1 MPNGMTPFLSVIIPA
16 HNEEKSVCK
25 TIRSLLRQDYR
36 SFEIVIVDDGS
47 TDNTIGKLTE
57 AFDFSIMDPGKL
69 PISLQCAEVMQI
81 LNVVYRD
88 IPIYLMKKENGGKG
102 DALNAGI
109 DFCQGVYFVSIDA
122 DCILSPHT
130 LGQLVDTL
138 EKCADIVAVGGRII
152 PIPRTSNFSQDGRL
166 WFEKHMLDYQELEYG
181 IAFSIA
187 RPFFD
192 RIGTTML
199 ISGALGLFRTETVIK
214 LGGYASDTL
223 GEDMELVMRI
233 RQSAAKEKCPAG
245 IAYAKGAFCYTELPW
260 NIGDWIKQRIRWSV
274 GLSEVLWKYRS
285 VLIDKKYGLVE
296 KVTFLYYLLF
306 ERYAPHIEM
315 TGVIICLICG
325 VSEYAL
331 VLIQVTICIRLL
343 LSVAGC
349 YQSIWNS
356 IKLSDN
362 RMKAL
367 MELLLILASFVSA
380 YHFAHSMIRF
390 VSVPYY
396 KIKKCILRNK
406 RAVWNSPTRM

>member
-1 MPNGMTPFLSVIIPA
+1 MSPFLSVIIPA
-16 HNEEKSVCK
+16 HNEEKCICK

-47 TDNTIGKLTE
+47 TDNTIEKLTE
-57 AFDFSIMDPGKL
+57 TFDFSIMDLEKL
-69 PISLQCAEVMQI
+69 PNSPQYAEVLQI
-81 LNVVYRD
+81 LNVAYRD
-88 IPIYLMKKENGGKG
+88 IPLYLIKKENGGKG

-109 DFCQGVYFVSIDA
+109 DFCKGECFVSIDA
-122 DCILSPHT
+122 DCVISTYT

-138 EKCADIVAVGGRII
+138 EKRADIVAVGGRVL
-152 PIPRTSNFSQDGRL
+152 PIRMTSEFSQYGRL
-166 WFEKHMLDYQELEYG
+166 WFEKHMLDYQKLEYG

-192 RIGTTML
+192 HIGTTML

-214 LGGYASDTL
+214 LGGYALDTL

-245 IAYAKGAFCYTELPW
+245 IAYAKGAFCYTEPPW
-260 NIGDWIKQRIRWSV
+260 NIGDWIKQRIRWTV
-274 GLSEVLWKYRS
+274 GLSEVLWKYRG
-285 VLIDKKYGLVE
+285 VLIGKEHRLVE
-296 KVTFLYYLLF
+296 KITFLYYLLL

-331 VLIQVTICIRLL
+331 ALILITVFIQLL
-343 LSVAGC
+343 LSVAGS
-349 YQSIWNS
+349 YQSIWDS
-356 IKLSDN
+356 VKLSNN

-367 MELLLILASFVSA
+367 MELLLILASFVLV
-380 YHFAHSMIRF
+380 YHLAHSMIRL

-406 RAVWNSPTRM
+406 RAVWDSPTRM